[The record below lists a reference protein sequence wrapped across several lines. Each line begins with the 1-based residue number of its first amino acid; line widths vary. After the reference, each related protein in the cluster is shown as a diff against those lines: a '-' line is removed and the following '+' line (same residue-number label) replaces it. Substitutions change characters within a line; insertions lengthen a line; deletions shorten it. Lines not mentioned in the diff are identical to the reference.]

1 VKHMKTPISY
11 YGGKQNMARHIL
23 PMIPKHTIYCEPF
36 FGGGAIFFAKKP
48 ARLSAINDT
57 NGWAIT
63 FYRQLQ
69 SNFDA
74 LNEMIQGTLHSE
86 AEHQRAKKILKEG
99 NGTDLETAWAFW
111 VQTNMSFSGKM
122 FAGFAFGNT
131 GAKSGFYADG
141 SKKGREGSLPSKTN
155 NAKKAFPQYRNAL
168 ESAEIFNRDAL
179 SVIKLKDTSETFHYI
194 DPPYVGSNCGHY
206 EGYTQKN
213 FYELLELLATIKGK
227 FLLSSYPNDALL
239 SARER
244 YGWRSMDIV
253 QNLSVSGKGT
263 EGKSKTE
270 CLTFNYALDSD
281 NQQTLF

>member
-1 VKHMKTPISY
+1 
-11 YGGKQNMARHIL
+11 MARHIL

-57 NGWAIT
+57 NGWAIC

-86 AEHQRAKKILKEG
+86 QDHCKAKEILKEG
-99 NGTDLETAWAFW
+99 NGTDLEKAWAFF

-122 FAGFAFGNT
+122 FAGFAMGI
-131 GAKSGFYADG
+131 SGGGVPAP
-141 SKKGREGSLPSKTN
+141 KVTRN
-155 NAKKAFPQYRNAL
+155 KKARFPQYRNAL
-168 ESAEIFNRDAL
+168 ESAEIFNRDAIN
-179 SVIKLKDTSETFHYI
+179 VIKLKDTPETFDYI

-206 EGYTQKN
+206 EGYTQED

-270 CLTFNYALDSD
+270 CLTFNYQLDSD

>member
-1 VKHMKTPISY
+1 MKTPISY
-11 YGGKQNMARHIL
+11 YGGKQNMVRNIL
-23 PMIPKHTIYCEPF
+23 PLLPLHKIYCEPF
-36 FGGGAIFFAKKP
+36 FGGGAVFFAKKP
-48 ARLSAINDT
+48 AKLSAINDT

-69 SNFDA
+69 SNFEA

-86 AEHQRAKKILKEG
+86 ADYYRAKAILKEG

-111 VQTNMSFSGKM
+111 VQTNMSFGNKM
-122 FAGFAFGNT
+122 FAGFAFNNTVVTGNPKT
-131 GAKSGFYADG
+131 GGLIRQPQNTK
-141 SKKGREGSLPSKTN
+141 SKKQ
-155 NAKKAFPQYRNAL
+155 AFSQYRNVL

-179 SVIKLKDTSETFHYI
+179 NVIALKDTAETLHYI
-194 DPPYVGSNCGHY
+194 DPPYIGSHCGHY
-206 EGYTQKN
+206 EGYTQEN

-244 YGWRSMDIV
+244 HGWRSMDIV

-263 EGKSKTE
+263 EGKTKTE
-270 CLTFNYALDSD
+270 CLTFNYQLDSD
-281 NQQTLF
+281 NQQTIF

>member
-1 VKHMKTPISY
+1 MKTPISY

-57 NGWAIT
+57 NGWAIC
-63 FYRQLQ
+63 FYRQLK

-86 AEHQRAKKILKEG
+86 AEHQRAKVILKEG

-111 VQTNMSFSGKM
+111 VQTNMSFGTKM
-122 FAGFAFGNT
+122 FAGFAFGNDDRVLKAT
-131 GAKSGFYADG
+131 HN
-141 SKKGREGSLPSKTN
+141 R
-155 NAKKAFPQYRNAL
+155 KKAFPQYRNAL
-168 ESAEIFNRDAL
+168 ESAEIFNRDAIN
-179 SVIKLKDTSETFHYI
+179 VIKLKDTSETFHYI